1 MPGSGTG
8 PSFEITSNRVR
19 PRAMTLGSPWI
30 RFAAP
35 AMVGGRRR
43 SDSPAELATPK
54 GVARTNLEYMLR
66 SVLPLPIPSAHC
78 HLGNFF
84 QQTDAD
90 NPNFSS
96 HAFIS
101 GLPRL
106 RTGPS

>member
-30 RFAAP
+30 HFAAP

-43 SDSPAELATPK
+43 SDSPAGPATPK

-66 SVLPLPIPSAHC
+66 SVLPASHTVGTLPSEELFPAHRRRQPLK
-78 HLGNFF
+78 HDL
-84 QQTDAD
+84 TTHY
-90 NPNFSS
+90 
-96 HAFIS
+96 HAVQ
-101 GLPRL
+101 
-106 RTGPS
+106 